1 MPIFTAIVAVVTT
14 IAATTVGK
22 YLIAAAVNIA
32 VNYVVAALFTDQP
45 VPGDDA
51 GATPA
56 QAESMS
62 YASVDVGFQLGSR
75 QQLSPGTTN
84 KLPVVYGATLVKPII
99 VDAKISK
106 DQKTMFYVCALSEAP
121 SAGNSISFT
130 DPSTA
135 SGRNGRPLVYW
146 GDKRIQFKGDDYT
159 MCDRLVDDYNGGQA
173 DDKYDS
179 KIQVWLYNDGSES
192 GQYGAPNAAQVLD
205 SPNIDPESIPWTNT
219 TDYAM
224 HRCAFAIVR
233 VKYDQEI
240 GLTGLQELSFYV
252 NNSNRQPGN
261 VIYDYLTNA
270 RYGCGLSTSL
280 VDTPSFSRLNTYSAK
295 TITYNKTN
303 QDGVTTAVTG
313 PRFEINGSVDTT
325 KTNWDNLLL
334 LAKCCDSWLRWD
346 ERVAKWAVVVNQSYT
361 QAGLTINDLPIILCD
376 TQYEDIGTMSITGK
390 KVMHA
395 VGGLSIQP
403 IDLNATYN
411 KAEVQYINSDTRY
424 STSME
429 YLSVN
434 SSLLSANE
442 PENQLTVQVPFAT
455 NAGQALFIGKRRLA
469 QSREDLVI
477 TVKLEHSGIQLEAGD
492 IVRIY
497 HKQYGWTSDVL
508 PDGKLFRVTEI
519 REEKSAEGSLG
530 VQIAAFEYNNDIFEF
545 IDINSFLPKDNTA
558 LKNPNI
564 FDYPKLLNVSDSSEA
579 SVVPHFIVNAVT
591 PTIGITTA
599 LELWYYEA
607 PTGLSSTQ
615 LAAANFKLLM
625 TQQPKLTPTYEAEE
639 TVSILVSTLP
649 GNLDGM
655 VYYIKVRALGTVR
668 KSPYSQ
674 EILSFKWNPIG
685 QTDDTSGLL
694 PGGLSLIWNH
704 NWITSAGT
712 GTHSYQE
719 LYSATIP
726 TLNADAP
733 PSETITYDIELK
745 NWSGITDFTWKDF
758 SGTETTRLAVL
769 YKIDPW
775 TSPYST
781 KFHDWKKI
789 AVSTDG
795 MKMVAVPT
803 TEATTFIND
812 YLYKS
817 VDAGLTWTELTA
829 SGQRAWTGA
838 TISDNGLIISAVTAD
853 TNAVYRSINGGTS
866 FTTTVISTSYTN
878 YSDIASSVNG
888 TTLAVTCPGSG
899 TVFTSSNSG
908 ATWTKRF
915 TSAYNWQRVCMNS
928 NGTIMYAYRID
939 TATQLGYLYIST
951 NSGVTWVYNSAA
963 GTYKWTSIACNQSGD
978 KCIATSQGPTDTG
991 GIIYVTTNTGATWSA
1006 KTAAG
1011 SRLWTASWINN
1022 AGSIMYAT
1030 DFGGYVYSSKDSGA
1044 NWSYNISSGQR
1055 AWSCIAGNPTTSVII
1070 AGGINS
1076 YLYRYENQTEI
1087 NPGLGTWRILAEV
1100 DPTVATWTY
1109 ALVANSGNLAIG
1121 NDLVNASI
1129 VLAKKES
1136 PVFAVVALS
1145 KTGADKLST
1154 TNSITLAATPTKT
1167 VSIKRREV

>member
-1 MPIFTAIVAVVTT
+1 MPIFTAVVAAVSAF
-14 IAATTVGK
+14 AATTVGS
-22 YLIAAAVNIA
+22 YVVNAVVGLA
-32 VNYVVAALFTDQP
+32 VNYVVAALFTDQV

-56 QAESMS
+56 EAESVS

-84 KLPVVYGATLVKPII
+84 KLAVVYGATLVKPII
-99 VDAKISK
+99 VDAKITN
-106 DQKTMFYVCALSEAP
+106 DQKTMYYVCLLSEVTDT
-121 SAGNSISFT
+121 GTISFT
-130 DPSTA
+130 SPSIQE
-135 SGRNGRPLVYW
+135 NQIGRPLVYW
-146 GDKRIQFKGDDYT
+146 GDKRIEFKGDDYT
-159 MCDRLVDDYNGGQA
+159 MCARLIDDYNSGQA
-173 DDKYDS
+173 DGKYED
-179 KIQVWLYNDGSES
+179 KIQVWLYNNGSNS
-192 GQYGAPNAAQVLD
+192 GQYGAPNAASVLSSGD
-205 SPNIDPESIPWTNT
+205 IDPESIPWTNT

-224 HRCAFAIVR
+224 YKSAFAIVR
-233 VKYDQEI
+233 IKYDQEI

-252 NNSNRQPGN
+252 NNSLKAPGS
-261 VIYDYLTNA
+261 VIRDYLTNT
-270 RYGCGLSTSL
+270 RYGCGLATSL
-280 VDTPSFSRLNTYSAK
+280 VDTESFTKLNTYSAK
-295 TITYNKTN
+295 TITYKKTN
-303 QDGVTTAVTG
+303 QAGTVTNVTG

-334 LAKCCDSWLRWD
+334 LAKCCDSWIRWD
-346 ERVAKWAVVVNQSYT
+346 ERVAKWSVAINQSYT
-361 QAGLTINDLPIILCD
+361 QAGLTIDDLPIILCD
-376 TQYEDIGTMSITGK
+376 TQYDDIGNMSITNK
-390 KVMHA
+390 RIMHA
-395 VGGLSIQP
+395 VGGLDIQP

-424 STSME
+424 TTSME
-429 YLSVN
+429 YLAVN

-455 NAGQALFIGKRRLA
+455 NPGQALFIGKRRLA

-497 HKQYGWTSDVL
+497 HRQYGWTSDIL

-519 REEKSAEGSLG
+519 REEKSADGSLG
-530 VQIAAFEYNNDIFEF
+530 VQIAAFEYNNDIFEYLD
-545 IDINSFLPKDNTA
+545 IDSFLPEENTA

-607 PTGLSSTQ
+607 PTGQTSTQ
-615 LAAANFKLLM
+615 LSEANFKLLM
-625 TQQPKLTPTYEAEE
+625 TQQPKLTPTYAANE
-639 TVSILVSTLP
+639 TVSILVTTLP
-649 GNLDGM
+649 GNTDGM

-733 PSETITYDIELK
+733 ASETITYDVELK

-775 TSPYST
+775 TTPYST

-795 MKMVAVPT
+795 TKMVAAPAT
-803 TEATTFIND
+803 DSTTFIND

-817 VDAGLTWTELTA
+817 VDGGLTWTELTA
-829 SGQRAWTGA
+829 GGQRAWTGV
-838 TISDNGLIISAVTAD
+838 TISDNGLIISAVTGN
-853 TNAVYRSINGGTS
+853 TNAVYRSTNGGTS

-878 YSDIASSVNG
+878 YSDIASNTAG
-888 TTLAVTCPGSG
+888 TILAVTVAGSG
-899 TVFTSSNSG
+899 TMFTSSNSG

-915 TSAYNWQRVCMNS
+915 TSAYNFQRVCMNS
-928 NGTIMYAYRID
+928 TGTIMYAYRID
-939 TATQLGYLYIST
+939 TATQLGYIYIST
-951 NSGVTWVYNSAA
+951 NSGVTWVYNSASSA
-963 GTYKWTSIACNQSGD
+963 HNWTSIACNQAGD
-978 KCIATSQGPTDTG
+978 RCIATSQGLSGDAG
-991 GIIYVTTNTGATWSA
+991 NIYVTTNTGGVWDLKGT
-1006 KTAAG
+1006 AG
-1011 SRLWTASWINN
+1011 SRLWTSSWINN
-1022 AGSIMYAT
+1022 AGTTMHAA
-1030 DFGGYVYSSKDSGA
+1030 DFGGYIYTSKDSGA
-1044 NWSYNISSGQR
+1044 TWSYAISGGQR
-1055 AWSCIAGNPTTSVII
+1055 AWTCISGNPTTSTII

-1076 YLYRYENQTEI
+1076 YLYRYESPTELYA
-1087 NPGLGTWRILAEV
+1087 GLGTWRILTEV

-1121 NDLVNASI
+1121 NDLVTASI

-1154 TNSITLAATPTKT
+1154 TNSITLAATPTKS